1 MPTHARKTKH
11 KAHPDLDESR
21 DYIEATRDFWQAH
34 TDRPLSRED
43 AREMTHNLLGFFG
56 VLREWTLA
64 ENRRT
69 QRLAGPKTEDASPG
83 QALVPVNVPPQEDIF
98 S

>member
-1 MPTHARKTKH
+1 MPTRTRKTQH
-11 KAHPDLDESR
+11 TAPSDLDESR
-21 DYIEATRDFWQAH
+21 DYIEATRDFWQAR

-43 AREMTHNLLGFFG
+43 AREMAHNLLGFFE

-69 QRLAGPKTEDASPG
+69 TQRLTAPTTEQESG
-83 QALVPVNVPPQEDIF
+83 QALVPVNVSLQQDIL